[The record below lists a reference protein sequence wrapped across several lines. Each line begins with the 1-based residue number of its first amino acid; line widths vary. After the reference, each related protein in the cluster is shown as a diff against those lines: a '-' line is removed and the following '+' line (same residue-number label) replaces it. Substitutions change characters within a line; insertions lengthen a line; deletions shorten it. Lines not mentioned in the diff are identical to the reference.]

1 MGSTYKTL
9 ETWIAEVLAET
20 DRKLTSLECIYE
32 KQSGGTEECYSEP
45 TEGKSWDPDHLFR
58 VFKGRAEHLVQDRPG
73 IHNFEMRA
81 YFDKKP
87 GPGAKHHFIVSDGEI
102 RQGGAGTRVVERAN
116 TEGVISQLMRG
127 LESALTINADLVRTM
142 ASTWAVERHS
152 VQTYVSQ
159 LQLEVN
165 DAYSVAREARMRDQT
180 GLHQLEMERLK
191 YQRESAERTLLL
203 KQAPTMVAMAR
214 GQEVPGTV
222 DTDIVEGLAMS
233 VSDEDVETFVMMG
246 KITREKADALKM
258 RMAQARAKAA
268 KEADEARRLPAGGTA
283 DVTNVTAIETARK
296 RGGESL

>member
-20 DRKLTSLECIYE
+20 DRKATSLECIYE
-32 KQSGGTEECYSEP
+32 KPSGGTEEVYSEHL
-45 TEGKSWDPDHLFR
+45 EGKSWNPEQLFR
-58 VFKGRAEHLVQDRPG
+58 VFKGRSEHLVQDRPG
-73 IHNFEMRA
+73 IHNFEIRA
-81 YFDKKP
+81 FFDKKP

-152 VQTYVSQ
+152 VQTYVGQ

-180 GLHQLEMERLK
+180 SVHQLRMEELK
-191 YQRESAERTLLL
+191 YLRETEERKLLL

-214 GQEVPGTV
+214 GQEIPGTV
-222 DTDIVEGLAMS
+222 DTEIVEGLSVS
-233 VSDEDVETFVMMG
+233 VSDEDVELFVQMG

-258 RMAQARAKAA
+258 RMAQARAKLQ
-268 KEADEARRLPAGGTA
+268 KEAEEARRLPAGGTA

-296 RGGESL
+296 RGGESA

>member
-1 MGSTYKTL
+1 
-9 ETWIAEVLAET
+9 
-20 DRKLTSLECIYE
+20 
-32 KQSGGTEECYSEP
+32 
-45 TEGKSWDPDHLFR
+45 
-58 VFKGRAEHLVQDRPG
+58 
-73 IHNFEMRA
+73 
-81 YFDKKP
+81 
-87 GPGAKHHFIVSDGEI
+87 
-102 RQGGAGTRVVERAN
+102 
-116 TEGVISQLMRG
+116 
-127 LESALTINADLVRTM
+127 
-142 ASTWAVERHS
+142 
-152 VQTYVSQ
+152 
-159 LQLEVN
+159 
-165 DAYSVAREARMRDQT
+165 MRDQT

-283 DVTNVTAIETARK
+283 DITNVTAIETARK
-296 RGGESL
+296 RGGESA